1 MIRRGRGQ
9 AGEPAAA
16 GVHRYLRTLITASM
30 LAKIADWQLG
40 IVVPLAILSETD
52 SIALVLFA
60 FALRGLPF
68 AASPVLGSV
77 IDRLDKRQAF
87 VGAQV
92 QQAAVMLAI
101 ALTLDHTVVV
111 GSLLLF
117 GGFGSVIATITGQFV
132 VIPSLFEE
140 RERENAVAKLASAI
154 EFSKVVGLVLGGVVF
169 ATLGP
174 RIACLF
180 IAALYL
186 LAGLA
191 STRLPPLPSHG
202 ERTSLLHDLAI
213 GFRWLRK
220 KEILWLV
227 VAMAVSNLAVGEMET
242 VLVTL
247 FGAAGVRTILVSG
260 LLALG
265 LFAGAVG
272 SRLGPRLL
280 PSLTV
285 ERRIVAFQ
293 AMAFGALLV
302 IAAPGLTAKT
312 IGFAL
317 MSFALGASNVASITY
332 RQNTIPVAFA
342 GRVNATI
349 RMFITG
355 AIPLSGFLYAG
366 ATKLGGTLFWIP
378 GLVCAALSLL
388 VWSLYTLASVGEQQ
402 PRSAEISP

>member
-1 MIRRGRGQ
+1 
-9 AGEPAAA
+9 
-16 GVHRYLRTLITASM
+16 M

-40 IVVPLAILSETD
+40 IVVPLAILSETK

-60 FALRGLPF
+60 FALRGLPY

-77 IDRLDKRQAF
+77 IDRLDKRVAF
-87 VGAQV
+87 IGAQV
-92 QQAAVMLAI
+92 QQAAVMLVI
-101 ALTLDHTVVV
+101 AVMLDQTVLV
-111 GSLLLF
+111 GGLLLI
-117 GGFGSVIATITGQFV
+117 GGFGSVISTITGQFV

-140 RERENAVAKLASAI
+140 SARESAVAKLASAI

-169 ATLGP
+169 STLGP
-174 RIACLF
+174 GVACLF

-191 STRLPPLPSHG
+191 STGLPPLPSQG
-202 ERTSLLHDLAI
+202 SRTPLLKDLTI
-213 GFRWLRK
+213 GFRWIRK
-220 KEILWLV
+220 REILWLV

-260 LLALG
+260 LLAIG

-272 SRLGPRLL
+272 SRVGPRLL
-280 PSLTV
+280 PSLTI
-285 ERRIVAFQ
+285 ERRIVVFQ
-293 AMAFGALLV
+293 AMSFGALLV
-302 IAAPGLTAKT
+302 IAAPGLIAKT
-312 IGFAL
+312 VGFAL

-332 RQNTIPVAFA
+332 RQNTIPVALA
-342 GRVNATI
+342 GRVNAAI

-366 ATKLGGTLFWIP
+366 ASKLGTTVFWVP
-378 GLVCAALSLL
+378 GLLCAALSLL
-388 VWSLYTLASVGEQQ
+388 VWSLYTVAGVGEQQ
-402 PRSAEISP
+402 PRSAEISS